1 MTASPQDW
9 KTPPEEFDRS
19 RTVHISRTMMFAE
32 ASKLFVAVPSNADLV
47 SYRNA
52 VIDDN
57 VLLKRTMSNR
67 EKTFRFLR
75 ELYALD
81 TSDVLFMAMRVFWDA
96 DPAGR
101 RVVALLNAVFRDEV
115 LRPSIGPILAS
126 RPGTPM
132 TKQQLGEVIGA
143 AYPDRFGIKSLAKVS
158 RNVASTWTQSGH
170 LEGHANK
177 RRSAVQAT
185 IGPAAFALL
194 LGWLEG
200 LRGLGLFETPWARLV
215 TSSAAELD
223 TLAFAASNRDWLRYK
238 RMGDVVEIDFT
249 EFVAR
254 LEETRG

>member
-1 MTASPQDW
+1 ML
-9 KTPPEEFDRS
+9 FD
-19 RTVHISRTMMFAE
+19 
-32 ASKLFVAVPSNADLV
+32 AVPGTADLAT
-47 SYRNA
+47 YRNA

-81 TSDVLFMAMRVFWDA
+81 TNDILFMALRVFWEA

-101 RVVALLNAVFRDEV
+101 RALALLNAVFRDEV
-115 LRPSIGPILAS
+115 LRPSIGLILAS
-126 RPGTPM
+126 RPGTPLS
-132 TKQQLGEVIGA
+132 KEQLGEAIGT
-143 AYPDRFGIKSLAKVS
+143 AYPDRFGKKSVAKIS

-170 LEGHANK
+170 LEGHVNK

-185 IGPAAFALL
+185 IGPATFALL

-200 LRGLGLFETPWARLV
+200 QRGLGLFETSWARLV
-215 TSSAAELD
+215 TTSAAELD

-249 EFVAR
+249 KFVSR